1 MVWNGH
7 GRSINHRSKY
17 KWFPP
22 SMCIFF
28 LYQRYEELNSTFSYT
43 REREKNVPKCVL
55 LHDFYHPPIL
65 QQIIVF
71 QFFFSPRDSFF
82 VVVVFFFLL
91 FFSFWCC
98 RCCRCCTPSWPFFFH
113 TVNHINIYFYG
124 LWVHR
129 STWWWHIS
137 NSSNSQQN
145 SFGND
150 GKNEWITETWLHQ
163 AGKEKNGENEWTKK
177 NVNHLKWNGS
187 IWTWEKYHWV
197 FRLISAV
204 FCQC

>member
-1 MVWNGH
+1 MI
-7 GRSINHRSKY
+7 SAINVFFSSLPTIWRTE
-17 KWFPP
+17 FN
-22 SMCIFF
+22 IFIH
-28 LYQRYEELNSTFSYT
+28 T
-43 REREKNVPKCVL
+43 RERKKCPEMCAIARFLPSAHFTTNYRVP
-55 LHDFYHPPIL
+55 I
-65 QQIIVF
+65 
-71 QFFFSPRDSFF
+71 FFSSSRKNEF

-91 FFSFWCC
+91 FFSFWFC